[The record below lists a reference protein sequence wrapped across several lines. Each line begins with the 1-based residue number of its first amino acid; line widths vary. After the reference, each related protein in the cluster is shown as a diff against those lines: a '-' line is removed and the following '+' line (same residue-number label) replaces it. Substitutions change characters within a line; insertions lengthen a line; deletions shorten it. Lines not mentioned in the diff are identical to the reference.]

1 MLRCYSVFHRDAS
14 CSDDGQQSHV
24 DLKSFIF
31 SGLQR
36 DAGLT
41 EAAKRLGSIR
51 HQGGTA
57 QAIKGP
63 RGDSI
68 DHAAEPKAPEACGD
82 EKESDKGLPS
92 NKKQWED
99 SIDDTNA
106 DHTPGGEGS
115 TSADPCSNAPWKKRK
130 GEPTAAY
137 FLNSSNWR
145 IFEEVDREPPCNA
158 GVWFYGKDRK
168 GEPVQRRCY

>member
-1 MLRCYSVFHRDAS
+1 MWERRDI
-14 CSDDGQQSHV
+14 DEEQSR
-24 DLKSFIF
+24 KT
-31 SGLQR
+31 GLHS
-36 DAGLT
+36 AP
-41 EAAKRLGSIR
+41 
-51 HQGGTA
+51 GGNG
-57 QAIKGP
+57 KGP

-68 DHAAEPKAPEACGD
+68 EHAAELKAPEACGD